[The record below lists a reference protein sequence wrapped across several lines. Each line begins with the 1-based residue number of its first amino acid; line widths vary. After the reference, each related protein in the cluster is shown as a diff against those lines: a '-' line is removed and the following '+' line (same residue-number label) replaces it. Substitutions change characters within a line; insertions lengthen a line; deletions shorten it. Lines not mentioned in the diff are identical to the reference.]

1 MIAFVGNPDGF
12 LGSGA
17 AGISEDGAFAQL
29 MIQLQGVVI
38 ICTYTA
44 AVTYVILKLVS
55 LITDVRASNEDE
67 DVGLDMSEHNEQGY
81 SL

>member
-38 ICTYTA
+38 ICAYTA
-44 AVTYVILKLVS
+44 AVTYVILRLVN
-55 LITDVRASNEDE
+55 LVTDVRASDEDE